1 MKKKFQKTYLEVGNA
16 KNKLES
22 DGGLSEKW
30 FWVEGGLK
38 NAVRGK

>member
-16 KNKLES
+16 ENKLES

-30 FWVEGGLK
+30 FQVEGGSRK
-38 NAVRGK
+38 SKRGK